1 MIRRLITIVSFFLYF
16 SILLAGL
23 ATFLL
28 TTTPGLHTL
37 INLSRLYIPGTF
49 TIHKLHG
56 NLLNEFNAQGIIY
69 QNKELKIKIAQ
80 LNMTWHPSSLKNH
93 SLMIQWENM
102 CGSISPTQLIKSPV
116 GALSATTSWPDF
128 NLTLNSKLN
137 SPSKAPWQFKTNAQG
152 TLPWNWNFTTQL
164 SQIEHDK
171 HGGLNA
177 NLSARGVIKS
187 PNEGHVILTLHPG
200 HYQLGNTQTI
210 AFKGGDIH
218 FDLSAKELHADG
230 ILSIDPHKNVS
241 LQAQFPGFTLSKNS
255 QPTQAIHSQLKL
267 EISSLDF
274 LQHINPDI
282 SQLKGQLM
290 ALIYVNGT
298 FDKFNIQSQA
308 ILSKTSLVIP
318 KLGLNLDAI
327 DLKIDAKEKNWI
339 ATGSLASAGHRLLI
353 KGMGSIAPDYV
364 GDVSLTG
371 TDFPLIKT
379 NEYQVTISPQL
390 KLHLS
395 PTLHVLSGS
404 VAIPY
409 AQIKPQSFTNS
420 YSLPDEVI
428 YKKQDKRPASPIPNS
443 SMEINIQMGD
453 NVEVN
458 VKGLKGHLG
467 GTLHVKQQPQ
477 GSINAYGELT
487 VIDGTYKAYGQ
498 ELAIKQGELIF
509 TGGTIE
515 NPGITVRATKKINTT
530 SNNLN
535 ASQAFDFNNNL
546 QNVNLS
552 DSIVLGVEVSGRLRT
567 PKIQLFSKPAILSQA
582 DILSMLVLGRPA
594 NQANKAGGQLLLAA
608 ISSMNI
614 AGTNSTQLLDQLKQ
628 STGIDF
634 NVQTNT
640 NYNQTTNTVSDS
652 TAVVVGKSLSKR
664 LYLSYNIALSQS
676 ETNMLTLKYILNK
689 FFSIQVSNSINSS
702 AIDFLY
708 TANKKA
714 PRHNKIN
721 QDKTS

>member
-1 MIRRLITIVSFFLYF
+1 M
-16 SILLAGL
+16 
-23 ATFLL
+23 
-28 TTTPGLHTL
+28 
-37 INLSRLYIPGTF
+37 
-49 TIHKLHG
+49 
-56 NLLNEFNAQGIIY
+56 
-69 QNKELKIKIAQ
+69 
-80 LNMTWHPSSLKNH
+80 
-93 SLMIQWENM
+93 
-102 CGSISPTQLIKSPV
+102 
-116 GALSATTSWPDF
+116 
-128 NLTLNSKLN
+128 
-137 SPSKAPWQFKTNAQG
+137 
-152 TLPWNWNFTTQL
+152 
-164 SQIEHDK
+164 
-171 HGGLNA
+171 
-177 NLSARGVIKS
+177 
-187 PNEGHVILTLHPG
+187 
-200 HYQLGNTQTI
+200 
-210 AFKGGDIH
+210 
-218 FDLSAKELHADG
+218 
-230 ILSIDPHKNVS
+230 
-241 LQAQFPGFTLSKNS
+241 
-255 QPTQAIHSQLKL
+255 
-267 EISSLDF
+267 
-274 LQHINPDI
+274 NPDI

-290 ALIYVNGT
+290 ALIHVNGT
-298 FDKFNIQSQA
+298 FDKLNIQSQVT
-308 ILSKTSLVIP
+308 LSKTSLMIP

-327 DLKIDAKEKNWI
+327 DLKVDAKEKNWL
-339 ATGSLASAGHRLLI
+339 ATGSLASAGHSLLL
-353 KGMGSIAPDYV
+353 KGMGTITPDYV

-379 NEYQVTISPQL
+379 NEYQVIISPQL

-395 PTLHVLSGS
+395 PTLRVLSGS
-404 VAIPY
+404 VVIPY
-409 AQIKPQSFTNS
+409 AQIKLQSFTNS
-420 YSLPDEVI
+420 YALPDEVV
-428 YKKQDKRPASPIPNS
+428 YKKQVERPSSPIPNS
-443 SMEINIQMGD
+443 SMEINIQMGE

-477 GSINAYGELT
+477 GPINAYGELT
-487 VIDGTYKAYGQ
+487 VKDGTYKAYGQ

-509 TGGTIE
+509 TGGAIQ
-515 NPGITVRATKKINTT
+515 NPGINVRATKKINTT
-530 SNNLN
+530 STYSNS
-535 ASQAFDFNNNL
+535 SQLFDFNNNNL
-546 QNVNLS
+546 QSVNLG

-567 PKIQLFSKPAILSQA
+567 PKIQLFSEPAILSQA

-614 AGTNSTQLLDQLKQ
+614 GGTNSTQLLEQLKQ